1 MKYHNKVWEIL
12 SNIKIFSAHRRVAV
26 GRNAQLFPNRSSV
39 RNAKLGNS
47 STKLHPVAQQL

>member
-1 MKYHNKVWEIL
+1 MKAHNNVWEIL
-12 SNIKIFSAHRRVAV
+12 NNIKIFSSHRRVAA

-39 RNAKLGNS
+39 TNAKLGNS